1 MVKKLNK
8 DTASRLAY
16 GDSIV
21 CRKKVVYFGE
31 VCFKKGGV
39 YRVIHASD
47 DRLIVEDELGERF
60 NVNGIIDYTKHFYRV
75 SKHQNDVE
83 QGDYLVNIKKLKGKF
98 KDRFKNGKVYKV
110 TDIDSSGSPT
120 VITETGSK
128 FSIAGRKD
136 FTGHFVKVY

>member
-47 DRLIVEDELGERF
+47 DRLIVEDELGDKF

-75 SKHQNDVE
+75 SHHQIDIA
-83 QGDYLVNIKKLKGKF
+83 QGDYLVNTKKLKGKYR
-98 KDRFKNGKVYKV
+98 DRFKKGKVYKV
-110 TDIDSSGSPT
+110 KDINSSGSPI
-120 VITETGSK
+120 VVTETGSE
-128 FSIAGRKD
+128 FSIVGKKD
-136 FTGHFVKVY
+136 FTGHFIKVY